1 MGNDKF
7 YKNSILLTTSN
18 ITTGILGFMF
28 SIILSRKLGAEGMAL
43 YGLVMPMY
51 NLFICIMCGG
61 IITAI
66 SKISAVYFDQG
77 DFGNIRKTI
86 KTTFIFNLIWALFI
100 AIIIFSL
107 APFIANYMI
116 KDPRTL
122 SAIKI
127 ICPAM
132 VFIALS
138 NILKGY
144 FYGTSNITFPAFID
158 IFEKGVRILVILS
171 IIFLVNLSTITSMVT
186 AAYIAL
192 CIGEFLSLVLLYI
205 YYKKNIKKH
214 PILYKQ
220 KEGRAQLLFNV
231 LTISLP
237 LCLSGFVTTALS
249 SISTLIVPRRLVA
262 AGLEYSNSLSLI
274 GKFSG
279 MSLSIV
285 FFPMVVVGSIST
297 LLIPDLSQSINKKDY
312 ESATNR
318 IKEVLFIS
326 FLLGIC
332 TLAICQI
339 APKELGL
346 IFFKREDLYPYI
358 KFLSLCLP
366 IFYTSITTYSILNG
380 IGKQNLMLRNSII
393 CAVIEIILLYVLTA
407 IPSIN
412 IYGVGISLMI
422 DCFIALILNLYEIK
436 KSLYITFSF
445 YNLIILLLLGILS
458 YFILS
463 ILNTILHSANLTLRS
478 VSLIIIGF
486 SFFPLGLFIKKDS

>member
-86 KTTFIFNLIWALFI
+86 KTTFISNLIWALFI
-100 AIIIFSL
+100 AIIVFSL
-107 APFIANYMI
+107 ASFIANYMI

-249 SISTLIVPRRLVA
+249 SISTLIVPRRLVT
-262 AGLEYSNSLSLI
+262 AGLEYSNALSLI

-393 CAVIEIILLYVLTA
+393 CAVIEILLLYVLTA

-478 VSLIIIGF
+478 VSLIIMGF